1 MALGLILICGSE
13 LLTANSLYISAAV
26 FEVLPLRDS
35 HERMW
40 HA

>member
-26 FEVLPLRDS
+26 FEVNAL
-35 HERMW
+35 ERQTRG
-40 HA
+40 HVDA